1 MPQSLRQSARFLE
14 KHGELR
20 RISTVLSPQGVI
32 PEIARRAY
40 AQKAPALLFENVQG
54 SPFAAVCNLFGTLDR
69 SRLLF
74 GSYYQDA
81 LLAVQAKAAPLQLL
95 RSPSQWWRLPRIGL
109 DALPRPAW
117 GGAPVLKHRT
127 TLSQLPQIQ
136 SWPRDGGPFITLPQV
151 LTLAPGNQSPLSAN
165 VGMYRVQLAGN
176 QYIADQEC
184 GLHYQIHRGIGVH
197 HQEALARGEALKVSI
212 FVGGPAAHTLAA
224 VMPLPEGMSELPF
237 AGVLAG
243 GAFRYTR
250 WNGWLVS
257 ADADFC
263 ILGTLQPHTKP
274 EGPFG
279 DHLGYYSET
288 HPFPCLRVEHVFH
301 RPEPLWPFTVVGRP
315 PQEDTTFGAL
325 VHDIS
330 AAMVP
335 RSLPGIRAM
344 HAVDAAGVHPL
355 LLALGSERYRP
366 YAPREPM
373 ELLTQANALLGFG
386 QASLAKYLFI
396 AAHDDAPGLSL
407 YNVPAF
413 ITHMLERIDLS
424 RDLHFQTSTTMDTLD
439 YSGTSLDHG
448 SKLVIAAAGAP
459 RRTLGTDPG
468 SDVASLQLP
477 AGFTHTRSPLPGVLV
492 IQGPVWTDAETA
504 ANQRSLL
511 ARSLQ
516 HWHAREQWPWVTLCD
531 NAEFTGANVDNWLWV
546 TFTRSNPSHDIAGV
560 QEQVI
565 HKHWACSAPL
575 IVDAR
580 RKSHHSPELVPDAAT
595 VAIVDS
601 LCRPGGPLHGIIQ

>member
-1 MPQSLRQSARFLE
+1 MPLSLRQSAQVLE

-20 RISTVLSPQGVI
+20 RISTPLSPHGVL

-40 AQKAPALLFENVQG
+40 AQKAPALLFESVQG
-54 SPFAAVCNLFGTLDR
+54 SPFAAVCNLFGTLER

-81 LLAVQAKAAPLQLL
+81 LLAVQAKATPLQLL

-109 DALPRPAW
+109 NAFPRPAW
-117 GGAPVLKHRT
+117 EGAPVLKHRT
-127 TLSQLPQIQ
+127 TLSQLPQIK

-151 LTLAPGNQSPLSAN
+151 LTLEPGSQNPLSAN

-176 QYIADQEC
+176 EYVTDQEC

-197 HQEALARGEALKVSI
+197 HQQALSRGEALKVSI

-288 HPFPCLRVEHVFH
+288 HPFPCLQVEHVFH

-396 AAHDDAPGLSL
+396 AAHDDAPELSL

-413 ITHMLERIDLS
+413 MTHMLERIDLS

-459 RRTLGTDPG
+459 RRTLGTNLEKC
-468 SDVASLQLP
+468 VASLQLP
-477 AGFTHTRSPLPGVLV
+477 NGFTLPCTPLPGVLV
-492 IQGPVWTDAETA
+492 IQGPTWTNAESA
-504 ANQRSLL
+504 ASQRSQL
-511 ARSLQ
+511 AQSLQ
-516 HWHAREQWPWVTLCD
+516 HWDAREQWPWVTLCD
-531 NAEFTGANVDNWLWV
+531 NAEFTSANVDNWLWV
-546 TFTRSNPSHDIAGV
+546 TFTRSNPSHDIAGA
-560 QEQVI
+560 QEQIV
-565 HKHWACSAPL
+565 HKHWACRAPL

-580 RKSHHSPELVPDAAT
+580 RKKHHSPELVPDAAT
-595 VAIVDS
+595 VATVDE
-601 LCRPGGPLHGIIQ
+601 LCRKGGPLHGIIE